1 MLHIETLNVTLAPGQ
16 LLPVGSALTDWIAG
30 VSAKPASLTPPPIGQ
45 VWPGQGGIYIG
56 VSRGDE
62 DQPDAHLIMHADYG
76 QNLSW
81 EDALAWA
88 ARQTADGHTGFR
100 APTRFESALIY
111 ANARDQVDTDKW
123 HWTGTQYSADDAF
136 YQYFYYGAQ
145 YDLDKKAL
153 GCVRAVRL
161 IQLGT

>member
-16 LLPVGSALTDWIAG
+16 LPPVASAITDWIAS
-30 VSAKPASLTPPPIGQ
+30 VSAKPASLTPPAIGQ

-56 VSRGDE
+56 VSRGDD
-62 DQPDAHLIMHADYG
+62 DQPDAHLIMHTDYG

-111 ANARDQVDTDKW
+111 ANARDQVNTEKW
-123 HWTGTQYSADDAF
+123 HWTGTQYSAGNAF
-136 YQYFYYGAQ
+136 GQVFDYGSQ
-145 YDLDKKAL
+145 SLNGKKAL
-153 GCVRAVRL
+153 GCVRAVRRL
-161 IQLGT
+161 VL